1 MADIRPVNMCRK
13 IPSASSPLAVT
24 VLIRLLEIWRA
35 EYPHAWDQQ
44 ASEMDRIDAAPLV
57 NERFRLEHRMML
69 RGTVFHEGKPVFQ
82 DIALNEMIA
91 TSAEHLRVLRYDLAV
106 NDEYL
111 NEAQRME

>member
-1 MADIRPVNMCRK
+1 MCRK

-24 VLIRLLEIWRA
+24 VPDPGSKRSGRP
-35 EYPHAWDQQ
+35 EYPHAWINRGHLGFLNQV
-44 ASEMDRIDAAPLV
+44 DRTEDIDAAMDALV

-82 DIALNEMIA
+82 DIALNEIIA

-106 NDEYL
+106 MMNI
-111 NEAQRME
+111 